1 MNLDD
6 IMSEFGSSSDKPYDW
21 AKDNSYPNSPEK
33 EEPAAE
39 SSLVAV
45 GEKNDGIWQDSDS
58 IRPINGYYALDLDEV
73 DLLMDKISI
82 EINKK
87 EEEIEKL
94 RSKRDFIKKYHYE
107 ILQNPD
113 LIRQLG
119 SDEPVQIPEPPL
131 TLLTFPVNWQKGQ
144 LDGHDVI
151 MERERARK
159 AERTYINSS
168 KDTNGVHNSSN
179 ARHKTK
185 TDAKSKDAEWKE
197 QADTVKKAKKAI
209 GKKAATIGLAL
220 GLIAGGAAGI
230 YGTMEIND
238 YLDNKE
244 LNETR
249 DAVVQQYTEDFYE
262 NNISPYVTTT
272 STGDGLE
279 YDEEGIAKS
288 ISADGVVDNYEVYG
302 LYSNMGEAEAN
313 RVLGSVDTATVDRP
327 FGSVEEYMRAQGQ
340 VNASNQQDV
349 NLWKQNVAD
358 ALIAQNEINSMFPA
372 STENTATNTDQVS
385 RGGK

>member
-58 IRPINGYYALDLDEV
+58 IWPIIGGNDALKLDEV
-73 DLLMDKISI
+73 DLLRDKISMEI
-82 EINKK
+82 KEKEMEINKK

-94 RSKRDFIKKYHYE
+94 RSKRDFIEKYHNE
-107 ILQNPD
+107 ILRNPD

-119 SDEPVQIPEPPL
+119 SDESVQIPEPL
-131 TLLTFPVNWQKGQ
+131 PVDWKKGQ

-151 MERERARK
+151 MEIERARK

-179 ARHKTK
+179 ARHKTT

-272 STGDGLE
+272 STGDGLT
-279 YDEEGIAKS
+279 YDEEGIA
-288 ISADGVVDNYEVYG
+288 
-302 LYSNMGEAEAN
+302 
-313 RVLGSVDTATVDRP
+313 R
-327 FGSVEEYMRAQGQ
+327 
-340 VNASNQQDV
+340 
-349 NLWKQNVAD
+349 
-358 ALIAQNEINSMFPA
+358 EI
-372 STENTATNTDQVS
+372 
-385 RGGK
+385 